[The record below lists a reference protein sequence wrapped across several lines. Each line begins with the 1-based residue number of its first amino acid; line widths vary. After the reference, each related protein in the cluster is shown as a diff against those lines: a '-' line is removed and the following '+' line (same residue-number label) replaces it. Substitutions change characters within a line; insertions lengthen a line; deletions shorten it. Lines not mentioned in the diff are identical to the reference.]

1 MDTTLYREIID
12 FKVPTAHWG
21 EQAGVVSR
29 FSPQEIRETISRLVS
44 EERVDLAAALAE
56 AGLAIYPRSEDV
68 LAIAGLLAMLREEW
82 EAAVG
87 ILNELLSV
95 QGERAPITSHLMFIR
110 ALRCSL
116 EPAAALSAVMIAH
129 EHYPN
134 HEELA
139 REFESISGLL
149 GLSATAGVKD

>member
-1 MDTTLYREIID
+1 M
-12 FKVPTAHWG
+12 
-21 EQAGVVSR
+21 
-29 FSPQEIRETISRLVS
+29 
-44 EERVDLAAALAE
+44 DLAAALAE

-82 EAAVG
+82 EAAGG

-110 ALRCSL
+110 ALRCAL

-134 HEELA
+134 HEELV
-139 REFESISGLL
+139 REFESISGLF